1 MLLIND
7 DDKSHYV
14 YIKDFDRFMFHKTKN
29 KNKKYFCKS
38 CLQCF
43 SSKNVLTK
51 HKEVFLSINGLE
63 SVRLEK
69 RRVEFKTFFKQIPV
83 PFKVYADFECNLN
96 YVESYEGSYS
106 KKYQY
111 FLLLVV
117 LLTNL
122 FVLMINLVSQLFFTE
137 VKMLLINLLK
147 QLKSMNTLKEY
158 EYCKRVGK
166 NISTKI

>member
-1 MLLIND
+1 MCTSKILGD
-7 DDKSHYV
+7 S
-14 YIKDFDRFMFHKTKN
+14 RFTKQKN
-29 KNKKYFCKS
+29 KNKKYFCES

-122 FVLMINLVSQLFFTE
+122 FVLMIDLVSQLFFTE

-147 QLKSMNTLKEY
+147 QLKSRILLKSMNTVKE
-158 EYCKRVGK
+158 
-166 NISTKI
+166 

>member
-1 MLLIND
+1 MCTSKILGD
-7 DDKSHYV
+7 S
-14 YIKDFDRFMFHKTKN
+14 RFTKQKN
-29 KNKKYFCKS
+29 KNKKYFCES

-83 PFKVYADFECNLN
+83 PFKVYTDFECNLN
-96 YVESYEGSYS
+96 NVESYEGSYS

-122 FVLMINLVSQLFFTE
+122 FVLMIDLVSQLFFTE

-147 QLKSMNTLKEY
+147 QLKSMNTLKQY